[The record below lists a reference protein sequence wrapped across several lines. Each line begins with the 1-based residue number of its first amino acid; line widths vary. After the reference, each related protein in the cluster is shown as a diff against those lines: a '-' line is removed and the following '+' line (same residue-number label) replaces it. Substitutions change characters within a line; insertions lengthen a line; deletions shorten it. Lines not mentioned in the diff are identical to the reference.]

1 MSSSKHLVS
10 EKKEIKYLVRNL
22 ICSLFPKKKMIL
34 LESHPDLSCNTYE
47 LFRYM
52 IDNHVELHD
61 WISDRNLQN
70 RWTNNTIVYVYCDIK
85 ELIHLLSKE
94 CYIPFSEWREPDYNN
109 EITAIAI
116 WNQDI
121 AHRARYN
128 KHIQEYI
135 DKLEIIKA
143 GS

>member
-1 MSSSKHLVS
+1 MESKLYV
-10 EKKEIKYLVRNL
+10 L
-22 ICSLFPKKKMIL
+22 CSDKLDPVYACVQGGHAVA
-34 LESHPDLSCNTYE
+34 E
-47 LFRYM
+47 YM

-61 WISDRNLQN
+61 WISDKNLKN
-70 RWTNNTIVYVYCDIK
+70 CWTNNTIVYVYCDIK

-121 AHRARYN
+121 ANRSRCS